1 MRGFFTSFARNTVF
15 ANILLLFIIIGGT
28 LAIMNMSRETFPDIH
43 LDMIRV
49 SVIWPGADP
58 EEVEEGIS
66 RKIEEAIEGVV
77 GIKTYHTISN
87 EHVGIAIIEVRD
99 GYDLNLVKEEV
110 RNAVDTITTFPPDAE
125 KPVVQEF
132 LLRVQVML
140 LALTAPDLTPQE
152 LNEYAEKIKDEI
164 LALPEVTQM
173 RVSDSREHE
182 ITIEISEQRLREYGI
197 TFDQVAQ
204 VVRANSLNLPGGV
217 MRTQGEEIRLRTVG
231 RNYTAEDFADI
242 VVMSHT
248 LGHHITLDRIANIKD
263 GFSDDL
269 VFARF
274 NGEDA
279 VIIYVLKTKE
289 EDTLAID
296 NAIDRYLERKR
307 LELPDGMHLEP
318 WARMAPLLQERIRLL
333 TRNGLLGLVFVF
345 VLLWLFLDIRLSFWA
360 GMGIPVSIAGAFI
373 IMWYFGATINM
384 ISLFAVICVLGIIV
398 DDAIVVGEAIYVA
411 RKNGRPP
418 LQAAVEGVMEVG
430 MPVIAAVTTTIVAFI
445 PLFFVKGFVGNL
457 ISVLPLVVVSALAV
471 SLVECLI
478 LLPAH
483 LNHLPDPKSIGEGKG
498 IFARIGL
505 FFHQVMNQGL
515 ERFVEKYYDP
525 VIHWALRWRYISFS
539 VAVFALLATWG
550 IYDSGILQFELFPMM
565 DGNSMAT
572 VVEFP
577 NGTPLEVTQ
586 EAVERIEQAAK
597 RLQEKFKT
605 GTGEPLLENTFSLVG
620 AYLDERGMTE
630 VGTHFGTIRVELLNS
645 VQRNI
650 HLETL
655 MAAWEREIGMLTGA
669 LSLTIRGDETG
680 PPGRPIE
687 VWLQGNN
694 LEQLVGAAEDLKEKL
709 ASYEGV
715 YQIKDDFRLGKN
727 EIKLHLKPE
736 ARALGLHVA
745 DLARQVYSGYYGEEV
760 TRVQRGRNNVRV
772 RVRYPENERTQISDF
787 ENIRIRPSTPPSP
800 SSAAR
805 TGSTVPGMPPRTPEV
820 PLLSVADIEY
830 SAGFAS
836 IRRTDGQRRL
846 MVTAE
851 VQSGVANA
859 SEIVRDLNQEYFPEL
874 QRNYRDVSMS
884 FQGEQ
889 QEFREAL
896 DSLYIGFPLAVIGIF
911 IIIATIFRSYVQPL
925 VILITVP
932 FGMCGAFLGHLL
944 LGYNISMLSIFGLVA
959 LAGVVVNDA
968 IVLIECIN
976 NYIAEGESFYIAVR
990 RGGSR
995 RFRAIFLTTITT
1007 VGGLTP
1013 LLMEKDHQA
1022 KVLIPMAIALAAGVA
1037 FATLITLLLVP
1048 CVLCILND
1056 ARRGLFMLFKGYLPT
1071 PEEVEPARRRNVDA
1085 DHF

>member
-15 ANILLLFIIIGGT
+15 ANILLLFIVFGGM
-28 LAIMNMSRETFPDIH
+28 LAVFNMSRETFPDIH

-66 RKIEEAIEGVV
+66 RKIEEAIQGIA

-87 EHVGIAIIEVRD
+87 EHVGIAIVEVRD

-140 LALTAPDLTPQE
+140 LALTGPDLTETE
-152 LNEYAEKIKDEI
+152 LYEYAQRIKDEV
-164 LALPEVTQM
+164 LALPEVSQV
-173 RVSDSREHE
+173 RISADRDHE
-182 ITIEISEQRLREYGI
+182 ITIQISEERLREYGI
-197 TFDQVAQ
+197 SFEQVAQ

-231 RNYTAEDFADI
+231 RNYTAEEFADI
-242 VVMSHT
+242 VVLAHPQ
-248 LGHHITLDRIANIKD
+248 GYHITLDRIAEIRD
-263 GFSDDL
+263 GFADDL

-274 NGEDA
+274 NGEDT
-279 VIIYVLKTKE
+279 VIIYVLKTTE

-296 NAIDRYLERKR
+296 RAVHEYIEKKR
-307 LELPDGMHLEP
+307 LELPEGMNIEP
-318 WARMAPLLQERIRLL
+318 WARMAPLLEERIRLL
-333 TRNGLLGLVFVF
+333 TRNGLLGLAMVFI
-345 VLLWLFLDIRLSFWA
+345 LLWLFLDIRLSFWA
-360 GMGIPVSIAGAFI
+360 GMGIPVSIAGAFM

-411 RKNGRPP
+411 RKKGLPP
-418 LQAAVEGVMEVG
+418 LMAAVEGVVEVG

-445 PLFFVKGFVGNL
+445 PLFFVKGFVGRL
-457 ISVLPLVVVSALAV
+457 ISVLPLVVVAALAV

-483 LNHLPDPKSIGEGKG
+483 LSHLPDPKSAGKDKG
-498 IFARIGL
+498 MFAALGL
-505 FFHQVMNQGL
+505 FFHRFMNQGL
-515 ERFVEKYYDP
+515 ERFVEKYYTP
-525 VIHWALRWRYISFS
+525 FIALALRWRYVSFS
-539 VAVFALLATWG
+539 VAIFAVLATWG
-550 IYDSGILQFELFPMM
+550 LYDSGILKFELFPMM
-565 DGNSMAT
+565 DGNSMAV

-577 NGTPLEVTQ
+577 NGTPLEVTR
-586 EAVERIEQAAK
+586 EAVVRIEEAVA
-597 RLQEKFKT
+597 RLEEKFKT
-605 GTGEPLLENTFSLVG
+605 DTGEPLLENTFSLVG

-630 VGTHFGTIRVELLNS
+630 LGTHFGTIRVELLNS

-650 HLETL
+650 HLEVL

-669 LSLTIRGDETG
+669 LSLTVRGDETG

-687 VWLQGNN
+687 VWMQGNN
-694 LEQLVGAAEDLKEKL
+694 LEHLIGAAHDLKEKL
-709 ASYEGV
+709 ANYEGV
-715 YQIKDDFRLGKN
+715 YQIRDDFRLGKN
-727 EIKLHLKPE
+727 EINLSLKPE

-745 DLARQVYSGYYGEEV
+745 DLARQVYTGYYGEEV

-772 RVRYPENERTQISDF
+772 RVRYPEGERTQISDL
-787 ENIRIRPSTPPSP
+787 ENIRIRASMPVGGARGP
-800 SSAAR
+800 AAA
-805 TGSTVPGMPPRTPEV
+805 VPGMPPRAVEV
-820 PLLSVADIEY
+820 PLLSVADMEY
-830 SAGFAS
+830 TAGFAS

-851 VQSGVANA
+851 VQSEIANA
-859 SEIVRDLNQEYFPEL
+859 SEIVREL
-874 QRNYRDVSMS
+874 QQDFFPALQHKYRDVTMS

-896 DSLYIGFPLAVIGIF
+896 DSLYIGFPLAIIGIF
-911 IIIATIFRSYVQPL
+911 IIIATIFRSYVQPF
-925 VILITVP
+925 VILVTVP

-976 NYIAEGESFYIAVR
+976 NYLAEGEGFYEAVR
-990 RGGSR
+990 KGGSR

-1037 FATLITLLLVP
+1037 FATLVTLLLVP

-1056 ARRGLFMLFKGYLPT
+1056 ARRALFWLRKGYVPA
-1071 PEEVEPARRRNVDA
+1071 PEDVEPARLRNLSA
-1085 DHF
+1085 EELE